1 MPSFL
6 AVIDGSIDPELILH
20 ESTFLGAA
28 GDAIALA
35 RAILASWP
43 TSSFG
48 KMIYSIASSESAI
61 CLFKHRFLPPQLFF
75 SY

>member
-28 GDAIALA
+28 GDADRSRASDLGELA
-35 RAILASWP
+35 DQQLRQDDL
-43 TSSFG
+43 FHC
-48 KMIYSIASSESAI
+48 SSESAI